1 MATLLAVVV
10 GCLYAAGIYM
20 MLRRSLFKLIL
31 GLVLLSHGANLV
43 LLASG
48 VSAWRGEP
56 LTGTGDPAEA
66 GDPLP
71 MAFVLTAVVGSGHQA
86 YLLVAGGF
94 YHHWTGLQRKLDEN
108 EETRRR
114 RQARQR
120 LMLK

>member
-1 MATLLAVVV
+1 VK
-10 GCLYAAGIYM
+10 I
-20 MLRRSLFKLIL
+20 
-31 GLVLLSHGANLV
+31 
-43 LLASG
+43 
-48 VSAWRGEP
+48 RGS
-56 LTGTGDPAEA
+56 PAHVRKVQ
-66 GDPLP
+66 